1 MNDATEGQAVELQ
14 ENATREAG
22 AWARVALIA
31 ALPREVAA
39 LVKGVTPDAA
49 LRAQGVYRYELRH
62 AVVVAAGMGAQRA
75 VLAVEAALAVEGIV
89 GLVSTG
95 LVGGCVPAMV
105 PGSIVEPTLVVD
117 ARTGERFRMDS
128 PAQQERVLVTTETI
142 ASVAEK
148 ARLAASYGAAIVD
161 MEAATVARL
170 ARAHGLPMRAI
181 KAVSDAHDF
190 ELAGL
195 GQFTGRQGSFRTGA
209 FALHTALRP
218 WTWTQA
224 MTLGRNSNAALAA
237 LDRTLRELIGMG

>member
-1 MNDATEGQAVELQ
+1 MSELMQKQDADIE
-14 ENATREAG
+14 ATRPP
-22 AWARVALIA
+22 ARVAVIA

-39 LVKGVTPDAA
+39 LVKDIAPDAA

-62 AVVVAAGMGAQRA
+62 AVVVAAGMGTQRA
-75 VLAVEAALAVEGIV
+75 AVAVAAALEVPGIV

-95 LVGGCVPAMV
+95 LVGACAPGVV
-105 PGSIVEPTLVVD
+105 PGSVLEPTLVVD
-117 ARTGERFRMDS
+117 ARTGERFRMES
-128 PAQQERVLVTTETI
+128 PAQQELVLVTTETI

-148 ARLAASYGAAIVD
+148 ARLAASYGAAVVD

-190 ELAGL
+190 ELAGM
-195 GQFTGRQGSFRTGA
+195 GRFTGKQGRFRTGA

-218 WTWTQA
+218 WTWGQA
-224 MTLGRNSNAALAA
+224 ITLGRHSNAALSA
-237 LDRTLRELIGMG
+237 LDGSLRALLGMG